1 MIVLLA
7 LGGAVLLAL
16 LILAVLAYEVRGH
29 VRRFETAVARAGTEL
44 RPRLAA
50 LQAGAETVRQRTEPA
65 ASGRH
70 RAGDNGT

>member
-16 LILAVLAYEVRGH
+16 LILAILAYEVRGH
-29 VRRFETAVARAGTEL
+29 VRRFETAVDRADSEL
-44 RPRLAA
+44 RPRLEA
-50 LQAGAETVRQRTEPA
+50 LQAGAEGVRPRSERA

-70 RAGDNGT
+70 RAVDNGE